1 MLDSHF
7 SVATVAVVNCLSSEI
22 VDLDSHRDCMNWSR
36 LLKCFMH
43 NLKKKVYMTT
53 GKYRLTIARR
63 VLLSASASIIESL
76 IR

>member
-1 MLDSHF
+1 MVEVPTPPHSHCLLCYFACLMLWYCFRLELDSHF

-43 NLKKKVYMTT
+43 NLTKKST
-53 GKYRLTIARR
+53 
-63 VLLSASASIIESL
+63 
-76 IR
+76 